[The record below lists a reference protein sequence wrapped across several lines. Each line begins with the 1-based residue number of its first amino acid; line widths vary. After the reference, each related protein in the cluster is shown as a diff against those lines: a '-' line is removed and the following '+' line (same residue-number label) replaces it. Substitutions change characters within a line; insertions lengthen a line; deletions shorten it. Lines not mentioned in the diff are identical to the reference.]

1 MKAYDVV
8 LNGKTIR
15 VWAEKIRNQLWFHY
29 EGRTRSIDI
38 GPAVNAKSKRAKAS
52 PDQILA
58 PMPGK
63 ILKVLCKPDG
73 VVKAGQTLVV
83 MEAMKMEYTLV
94 SEQNGQVIGLFCKEG
109 DQVDLGQKLVQLKF
123 ESESSS

>member
-1 MKAYDVV
+1 MKAYDVIIENKPV
-8 LNGKTIR
+8 R

-29 EGRTRSIDI
+29 KGQTRSVDI
-38 GPAVNAKSKRAKAS
+38 APATQAKKGKAKSS
-52 PDQILA
+52 PDKILA

-63 ILKVLCKPDG
+63 ILKVLCQADSKVSAQQP
-73 VVKAGQTLVV
+73 LVV

-94 SEQNGQVIGLFCKEG
+94 SELDGQVTGLFCKEG

-123 ESESSS
+123 ESESVK